1 VQDDSNGQ
9 QSLPPYGE
17 PASRKLLT
25 HLPRH
30 WFPYGSPPV
39 KRDVRPQSMR
49 YSIAIAALMIA
60 LAVCA
65 NGQSNLMGR
74 RIQKL
79 SYDAKPVSTVF
90 ADLERISRELDPTE
104 RGIRFAAPG
113 KYWGNATV
121 TISMSNLTYG
131 AAVADVASAC
141 GLLPLTGHDI
151 IYLCGFQMSGPPQ
164 YGRSGITGRVI
175 DESRDEV
182 ITNAQFTTWP
192 AITNR
197 VAYLADGTFVACI
210 DYYVNRPFV
219 DGHKVYRPEDDVIS
233 IKIEA
238 PGFGVITQEVDVSDG
253 SWVQPITVKM
263 RPNNAIEAYR

>member
-1 VQDDSNGQ
+1 MNYWKTVS
-9 QSLPPYGE
+9 
-17 PASRKLLT
+17 
-25 HLPRH
+25 
-30 WFPYGSPPV
+30 
-39 KRDVRPQSMR
+39 
-49 YSIAIAALMIA
+49 AAMLA
-60 LAVCA
+60 LALCA
-65 NGQSNLMGR
+65 HGQSNLMAR
-74 RIQKL
+74 RIQQL
-79 SYDAKPVSTVF
+79 SYVAKPVSTVF
-90 ADLERISRELDPTE
+90 ADLERLSREFDPTE
-104 RGIRFAAPG
+104 RGIRFASPAE
-113 KYWGNATV
+113 YWGNATV

-131 AAVADVASAC
+131 AAVSNVASVC
-141 GLLPLTGHDI
+141 GLLPLAGHDI

-175 DESRDEV
+175 DESRDKV
-182 ITNAQFTTWP
+182 ITNAAFTTWP